1 MLWYSIGDE
10 EFRNI
15 VINIEE
21 IKKCGREVYIDYL
34 CVWKQCFQE
43 EENIELGVLVY
54 REFDLILIKGF

>member
-21 IKKCGREVYIDYL
+21 IKKCGWEVYIDYL